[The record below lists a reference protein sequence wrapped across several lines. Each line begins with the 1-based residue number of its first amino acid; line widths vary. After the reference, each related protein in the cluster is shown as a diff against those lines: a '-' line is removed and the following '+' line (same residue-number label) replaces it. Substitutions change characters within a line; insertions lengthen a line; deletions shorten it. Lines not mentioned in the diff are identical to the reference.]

1 MLLLGAQPT
10 GIKITF
16 ETARKTMPEF
26 LNIIDLKLQLKSVPE
41 DDSLHILEYPN
52 KKLFEPAKRIEYSE
66 QHYKAALR
74 MFALFYKTKDCAALA
89 ASQLSFKEPLAITVI
104 DFSPDKDSPLCLIN
118 PVLSEH
124 EGETY
129 ENEGCMSIFPKDVQ
143 AKVKRAAK
151 IRVQALDLNGNKLDF
166 IADGFMAKCIQHET
180 DHLNGQLYIQ
190 KLGSVSRKRINDKIK
205 KAKGRNR

>member
-1 MLLLGAQPT
+1 M
-10 GIKITF
+10 
-16 ETARKTMPEF
+16 
-26 LNIIDLKLQLKSVPE
+26 
-41 DDSLHILEYPN
+41 
-52 KKLFEPAKRIEYSE
+52 
-66 QHYKAALR
+66 
-74 MFALFYKTKDCAALA
+74 
-89 ASQLSFKEPLAITVI
+89 
-104 DFSPDKDSPLCLIN
+104 
-118 PVLSEH
+118 LSEH

-166 IADGFMAKCIQHET
+166 IADDFMAKCIQHET

-205 KAKGRNR
+205 KAKGRNK